1 MKAND
6 PEDKVRE
13 LQRKLFTAAKRSR
26 SRRFHALFDQIRRGD
41 VLREAWER
49 VRANH
54 GAGGVDGETIAS
66 IEAAGVDAFLETIQ
80 GQLKE
85 GTYRPSPV
93 RREYIPKPDGRERP
107 LGIPT
112 VRDRV
117 VQQAAKLV
125 LEPIFEA
132 DFKTCSYGF
141 RPKRSATQA
150 KEVLRMTG
158 NRGHRWVVD
167 ADIRGFFDA
176 IDQEILMA
184 SVSRRICDRRVLKLI
199 RKWLRSGVMEEGRMK
214 KATTGTPQGGVISP
228 LLANVYL
235 DTLDEVWERDFG
247 HLGRLVRYAD
257 DFVILCRSEV
267 QAREAQRRVQ
277 EILAGLKLELHPEKT
292 KLVELGVGKEGFDFL
307 GCHFRI
313 VRSVFK
319 HREYLFRWPSAR
331 AMNAIRNRV
340 RELTNRRRWAGLRD
354 LRDVVAELNPVLR
367 GWGNYFR
374 TGNASRQ
381 FTSLDRFV
389 TSRLVRLI
397 GQRANWKHRP
407 FYHRH
412 WPHRRFVEH
421 FGLHQLLGTIRYPG
435 GAHAT

>member
-6 PEDKVRE
+6 PTEKVRE
-13 LQRKLFTAAKRSR
+13 LQRKLFTAAKRNR
-26 SRRFHALFDQIRRGD
+26 SRRFHALYDRIRRGD
-41 VLREAWER
+41 VLLEAWKR
-49 VRANH
+49 VRANR
-54 GAGGVDGETIAS
+54 GAAGVDGETIAS
-66 IEAAGVDAFLETIQ
+66 IEASGVASFLETIQ
-80 GQLKE
+80 EQLKE
-85 GTYRPSPV
+85 GKYRPSPV
-93 RREYIPKPDGRERP
+93 RREFIPKPDGRQRP

-112 VRDRV
+112 IRDRV

-132 DFKTCSYGF
+132 DFKPCSFGF

-167 ADIRGFFDA
+167 ADIQGFFDA
-176 IDQEILMA
+176 IDQDLLMERLE
-184 SVSRRICDRRVLKLI
+184 RRISDRRVLKLL
-199 RKWLRSGVMEEGRMK
+199 RKWLRAGVMEAGSVR

-235 DTLDEVWERDFG
+235 DALDEAWERDFS

-257 DFVILCRSEV
+257 DFVILCRRES
-267 QAREAQRRVQ
+267 QAREALGRVQ
-277 EILAGLKLELHPEKT
+277 EILTRLKLELHPEKT
-292 KLVELGVGKEGFDFL
+292 KLVGLGVGKEGFDFL

-313 VRSVFK
+313 VRSIFRG
-319 HREYLFRWPSAR
+319 REYLFRWPSAR
-331 AMNAIRNRV
+331 AMNAVRSRV
-340 RELTNRRRWAGLRD
+340 RKLTTRRRWAGMRD
-354 LRDVVAELNPVLR
+354 IRDVIAELNPVLR

-381 FTSLDRFV
+381 FNALDRFV

-397 GQRANWKHRP
+397 GSREGWKHRP
-407 FYHRH
+407 FYHRD
-412 WPHRRFVEH
+412 WPPRRFVDD
-421 FGLHQLLGTIRYPG
+421 FGLHQLRGTIRYPG

>member
-1 MKAND
+1 MAND
-6 PEDKVRE
+6 PKDKVRE

-26 SRRFHALFDQIRRGD
+26 SRRFHALYDRIVQSD
-41 VLREAWER
+41 VLLEAWRR
-49 VRANH
+49 VRSNQ
-54 GAGGVDGETIAS
+54 GSAGIDGETIAA
-66 IEAAGVDAFLETIQ
+66 IEASGVDDFLNSIQ
-80 GQLKE
+80 SQLRE
-85 GTYRPSPV
+85 GKYRPSPV
-93 RREYIPKPDGRERP
+93 RRHYIPKPDGRQRP

-132 DFKTCSYGF
+132 DFKDCSFGF

-176 IDQEILMA
+176 IDQDLLMERVA
-184 SVSRRICDRRVLKLI
+184 RRVSDRRMLKLL
-199 RKWLRSGVMEEGRMK
+199 RNWLRCGVMSEGEVR

-235 DTLDEVWERDFG
+235 DALDEAWERNFA

-257 DFVILCRSEV
+257 DFVILCRRES
-267 QAREAQRRVQ
+267 QAREALQRVRA
-277 EILAGLKLELHPEKT
+277 ILTRLELELHPEKT
-292 KLVELGVGKEGFDFL
+292 KLVELGVGKGGFDFL
-307 GCHFRI
+307 GCHFHI
-313 VRSVFK
+313 VRSVFRN
-319 HREYLFRWPSAR
+319 REYLFRWPSAR
-331 AMNAIRNRV
+331 AMNAIRSRV
-340 RELTNRRRWAGLRD
+340 RELTDRRRWAGMRD
-354 LRDVVAELNPVLR
+354 IRDVIAVLNPVLR
-367 GWGNYFR
+367 GWGTYFR
-374 TGNASRQ
+374 TGNASRH
-381 FTSLDRFV
+381 FNALDSFV

-397 GQRANWKHRP
+397 GQREGWKRRP
-407 FYHRH
+407 FFHRS
-412 WPHRRFVEH
+412 WPHRRFVDD
-421 FGLHQLLGTIRYPG
+421 FGLHQLLGTVRYPG